1 MHPMDFPGGQ
11 WLRLHTSN
19 AGGTSSIPGWGT
31 KIPHAMRHSQK
42 TERKKKKIHAPQCSQ
57 QRYLQKPIYG
67 TNLSVQQQI
76 KG

>member
-1 MHPMDFPGGQ
+1 MDFPGGQ

-42 TERKKKKIHAPQCSQ
+42 TERKKKKKDTCTPMFTAALFTTANIWNQLKCPTAD
-57 QRYLQKPIYG
+57 
-67 TNLSVQQQI
+67 
-76 KG
+76 